1 MVTFQYKQL
10 VLRNGMRLDYKT
22 QLSEIVRNVAP
33 LGADGS
39 PKRGFSEGDMAEAE
53 TLAEKIE
60 ASNGAIDLTS
70 EEAVQLASK
79 VERAEWPFSDKA
91 FAEFVSDV
99 KTLKAS

>member
-1 MVTFQYKQL
+1 MVTFEYKQL
-10 VLRNGMRLDYKT
+10 ILRNGLRLDYKT

-33 LGADGS
+33 LDAQGVV
-39 PKRGFSEGDMAEAE
+39 KRGFSEGDMTEAE
-53 TLAEKIE
+53 TLADKIE
-60 ASNGAIDLTS
+60 ASNGSIELTS

-91 FAEFVSDV
+91 FAQFVADV